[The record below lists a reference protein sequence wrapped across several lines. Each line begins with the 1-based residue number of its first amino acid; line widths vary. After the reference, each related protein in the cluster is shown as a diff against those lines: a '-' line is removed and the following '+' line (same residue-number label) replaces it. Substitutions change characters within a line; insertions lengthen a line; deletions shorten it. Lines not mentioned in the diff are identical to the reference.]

1 MLKIKKNI
9 VHFASSVINSY
20 AQIFFSKNLIF
31 AFILFIVSFF
41 DFYAGLSGL
50 LAVIISNITAY
61 LIGFNKYNIKLGY
74 YGFNNLL
81 VGLGLGVYY
90 QPNFEFLMVLFFASL
105 LTLLITVAL
114 EGIVGKYGLP
124 YLSISFLLVL
134 WMVSL
139 ATREFKSLVISERG
153 IYTLNEMF
161 TLGGYNLVKIYQYF
175 GELNLPEYVSLYFR
189 SLGAILFQYSL
200 FAGILVALGLLIYSR
215 IAFILSIFGFGSA
228 YLFYKLIGGNVQEL
242 SYGYI
247 GFNFILTSIAI
258 GGFFIVPSKYSFLS
272 VVLLIPL
279 ISIILSSSM
288 AVFSI
293 FQISIYSLPFN
304 IIVLTFLY
312 VLKFR
317 EKNFLKP
324 EIVGIQH
331 FSPEINLYTQ
341 KNNFGRFKNSH
352 IIPISLPFWGLWKVT
367 QGEDDEITHK
377 GEWKHAFDF
386 EIEDENNKLF
396 ADSGLIC
403 SDYYCYSKPIIAPA
417 DGRIEQI
424 IDYIDDNKI
433 GDVNIEN
440 NWGNTIIIKHTDLL
454 FTKISHIK
462 KESFKVNTGDFVKK
476 GEVIA
481 LCGNSGR
488 SPQPHIHFQIQ
499 ATPYVGSKTLD
510 YPLGHY
516 ILVEN
521 GKFSLQSYNKPLKN
535 QKVMNIERN
544 SSMFNAY
551 HFIPG
556 QQISFQVFDE
566 KYNIQKNYNWVVAA
580 DFYNNT
586 YIYCETTKSKAY
598 FYNDGFFH
606 YFTHFEGNKKSL
618 LYFFYL
624 SNYKILTSFYEN
636 MQIDDFYPIH
646 LTNNK
651 ILLFFQ
657 DFIAP
662 FKIFLKSNFKL
673 IYDFRIEDFNKS
685 EFEIISKMSNKI
697 GKYQIKEI
705 IFKTHI
711 LNGKID
717 RILISKGKYNI
728 VARRID

>member
-1 MLKIKKNI
+1 MLKLKNTLS
-9 VHFASSVINSY
+9 HFISSVINSY
-20 AQIFFSKNLIF
+20 AQIFFSKNYLF
-31 AFILFIVSFF
+31 AIILLIVSFF

-50 LAVIISNITAY
+50 LAVIISNSAAY
-61 LIGFNKYNIKLGY
+61 IIGFNKYNIKLGY

-81 VGLGLGVYY
+81 VGLGLGIYY
-90 QPNFEFLMVLFFASL
+90 NPNIEFFMALFFASL

-124 YLSISFLLVL
+124 YLSLSFLLVL

-139 ATREFKSLVISERG
+139 ATREFKSLEISERG
-153 IYTLNEMF
+153 IYILNEMYF
-161 TLGGYNLVKIYQYF
+161 LGGHNLVNIYQYF
-175 GELNLPEYVSLYFR
+175 GKHNLPEYISLYFR

-200 FAGILVALGLLIYSR
+200 FAGILVSLGLLIYSR
-215 IAFILSIFGFGSA
+215 IAFTLSIFGFGSA

-247 GFNFILTSIAI
+247 GFNFILTSIAV
-258 GGFFIVPSKYSFLS
+258 GGFFIVPSKYSFFS
-272 VVLLIPL
+272 VLLLIPL

-312 VLKFR
+312 ILKFR

-367 QGEDDEITHK
+367 QSEDDEITHK

-386 EIEDENNKLF
+386 EIEDENDKLF
-396 ADSGLIC
+396 VDSGLLC
-403 SDYYCYSKPIIAPA
+403 SDYFCYNKPIIAPA
-417 DGRIEQI
+417 DGKVEQI

-440 NWGNTIIIKHTDLL
+440 NWGNTIVIRHTDLL
-454 FTKISHIK
+454 FTKISHIR
-462 KESFKVNTGDFVKK
+462 KESFKVNVGDYVKK
-476 GEVIA
+476 GEVLA

-499 ATPYVGSKTLD
+499 STPYIGSKTLD

-516 ILVEN
+516 ILNEN
-521 GKFSLQSYNKPLKN
+521 GKYLLQSYRKPLKN
-535 QKVMNIERN
+535 QKIMNIERN
-544 SSMFNAY
+544 KFMYDAY

-556 QQISFQVFDE
+556 QRLNFLVFNE
-566 KYNIQKNYNWVVAA
+566 KNNTEKKYQWEVVA

-606 YFTHFEGNKKSL
+606 FFTHFEGNKNSL

-624 SNYKILTSFYEN
+624 ANYKVLTSFYEN

-657 DFIAP
+657 DFLAP
-662 FKIFLKSNFKL
+662 LKIFIKSYFKL
-673 IYDFRIEDFNKS
+673 VYDFKIEDFNKS
-685 EFEIISKMSNKI
+685 ELEIISKMTNKI
-697 GKYQIKEI
+697 GKYQAKELNFRI
-705 IFKTHI
+705 QI
-711 LNGKID
+711 LNGKIEK
-717 RILISKGKYNI
+717 ILISIGKNNI
-728 VARRID
+728 VAHRKD